1 MRTFYRRICQMAVKS
16 LCLTISISLVT
27 SFIAY
32 AQPPQQ
38 MSSGEILH
46 GMKKLS
52 VLGSVLYVAAHP
64 DDENTRFLAYMARVR
79 QYRTGYLSMTR
90 GDGGQN
96 LIGEEQGVELGL
108 IRTQELLAAR
118 RVDGAEQFFTR
129 AYDFGYS
136 KSTEEA
142 LTLWDKEKILSDAVW
157 VIRNFRPDIIVTR
170 FPEDNRAGHGHHSA
184 SAVIAREAF
193 IAAGDPTRFPEQ
205 FKYGVGP
212 WKAKRI
218 LWNTYSFGS
227 SNTTS
232 EDQQKIDLGAYLPL
246 LGKSIGELSAEGRS
260 KHRSQGFGSASSRG
274 SSMEYFLH
282 TMGDKAQ
289 KDLMDGIAD
298 NWQRIEGGSLIAA
311 KINALI
317 ADFNMNDPSAS
328 LPALVE
334 IRKLLS
340 GVKDEYWKKIKVEE
354 VDKLI
359 QMSAG
364 IYFEALSD
372 RQLVKQGDSLKL
384 NLAII
389 NRSTAL
395 VELDALEVNEKKID
409 VDVTLKQNIN
419 WISSFAIPAPPTVS
433 QPYWLVNDMNKANF
447 NVNDQLLIG
456 LAENKPS
463 FIVKASIKVE
473 GSTIQY
479 EFPVSFRVVDPAK
492 GEFFHRVSVV
502 PAQTVAAPPT
512 PILIIHAESASDNSK
527 HKETAGNKTVLPVLR
542 KIDYEHIPSIVY
554 FKKGDQLVISTDI
567 KTTGK
572 KIGYIVGA
580 GDKVAEMIK
589 LMGYEVTEL
598 GKSDIYE
605 DKLAQFDA
613 IVLGVRAYNV
623 HDWLTQKNEILM
635 DYVRNGGNMVVQ
647 YNTNN
652 YFGPLSTGIGPK
664 PFNINRG
671 RITNEDADV
680 VILDDT
686 DPVMS
691 YPNKISSS
699 DFSGWIQER
708 GIYFADGY
716 EKDYK
721 PLLAM
726 HDKGEGDLKGSLIVC
741 KEGKGRFI
749 YTGLVFFRQLPAGV
763 PGAFR
768 LFANLISNPNL
779 TVNGSK

>member
-1 MRTFYRRICQMAVKS
+1 MVIKPFFLTFFV
-16 LCLTISISLVT
+16 SLVSSLT
-27 SFIAY
+27 AY
-32 AQPPQQ
+32 AQPQLQ
-38 MSSGEILH
+38 MSSAEILH

-64 DDENTRFLAYMARVR
+64 DDENTRFLAYMARER
-79 QYRTGYLSMTR
+79 QYRTGYLAMTR

-129 AYDFGYS
+129 AFDFGYS
-136 KSTEEA
+136 KSTDEA
-142 LTLWDKEKILSDAVW
+142 LNMWDKEKILSDAVW
-157 VIRNFRPDIIVTR
+157 VIRKFRPDIIVTR

-193 IAAGDPTRFPEQ
+193 IAAADPSQFQEQ
-205 FKYGVGP
+205 FKYGVEP
-212 WKAKRI
+212 WRAKRI
-218 LWNTYSFGS
+218 LWNTYNFRSA
-227 SNTTS
+227 NTTA
-232 EDQQKIDLGAYLPL
+232 DNQLKLDLGGYLPL
-246 LGKSIGELSAEGRS
+246 LGKSIGEFSAEGRS

-274 SSMEYFLH
+274 SSIEYFQH
-282 TMGDKAQ
+282 TMGDKAK
-289 KDLMDGIAD
+289 KDLMDGVTD
-298 NWQRIEGGSLIAA
+298 GWQRIEGGFLIDA
-311 KINALI
+311 KIKDMI
-317 ADFNMNDPSAS
+317 EDFNMNDPSAS

-334 IRKLLS
+334 IRKQLS
-340 GVKDEYWKKIKVEE
+340 LIKDEFWTKIKTDE

-364 IYFEALSD
+364 LYFEALSD

-389 NRSTAL
+389 NRSPASI
-395 VELDALEVNEKKID
+395 ELEALEVNEKKIH
-409 VDVTLKQNIN
+409 VDVMLKQNIN
-419 WISSFAIPAPPTVS
+419 WTSSFVISAPVTVS
-433 QPYWLVNDMNKANF
+433 QPYWLVNDMSKGNF

-463 FIVKASIKVE
+463 FIVKASINVA
-473 GSTIQY
+473 GITIQY
-479 EFPVSFRVVDPAK
+479 EFPVSFRFVDPAK

-502 PAQTVAAPPT
+502 PLETVTAPPS
-512 PILIIHAESASDNSK
+512 PILINHVESPSVNFK
-527 HKETAGNKTVLPVLR
+527 HKESADNRNIIPVLR
-542 KIDYEHIPSIVY
+542 KIEYEHIPSIVY
-554 FKKGDQLVISTDI
+554 FKKGDQLVISADV

-580 GDKVAEMIK
+580 GDRVPEMIK
-589 LMGYEVTEL
+589 LMGFEVTEL
-598 GKSDIYE
+598 SKADIYE
-605 DKLAQFDA
+605 ERLAQFDA
-613 IVLGVRAYNV
+613 IVVGVRAYNV
-623 HDWLTQKNEILM
+623 HSWLSEKYNVLM
-635 DYVRNGGNMVVQ
+635 TYVRNGGNMVVQ

-652 YFGPLSTGIGPK
+652 FFGPLNTGIGPK

-671 RITNEDADV
+671 RVTDEESEV
-680 VILDDT
+680 VILDDK
-686 DPVMS
+686 DQLMN
-691 YPNKISSS
+691 YPNKISIQ
-699 DFSGWIQER
+699 DFLGWVQER
-708 GIYFADGY
+708 GIYFADDFD
-716 EKDYK
+716 KDYK

-726 HDKGEGDLKGSLIVC
+726 HDKGESDLSGSLIVC

-768 LFANLISNPNL
+768 LFANLISNPNAS
-779 TVNGSK
+779 VNGSK